1 MKCTIKKMAIIGA
14 LFIAITMWAV
24 PNTINFQGALKDAD
38 GVPVNETQFMEFR
51 IYDSAT
57 NGSLLWSE
65 QHLSVT
71 ISDGIFNVEL
81 GETTPFVNLFDNA
94 ELYITFYF
102 GGEEMAPRQQLLAVP
117 YAMQADEA
125 THATSAD
132 NATTVG
138 SVGIANLV
146 QQDGSGNATITGTMT
161 ANAFAGDGSAL
172 TGISAAYD
180 DLYVNTTGPDTM
192 TANTGIG
199 GFTLTVEN
207 DGDGG
212 AIYIP
217 PAGYLGIFIDSTI
230 IGLLLNSTE
239 GNGVDVD
246 YAGGNGVYV
255 GSAGWDGVHVYSA
268 DDDGVSVSYVSDDGF
283 SVTSAGDDGV
293 FVNSAGDDGVY
304 VYNAGSPS
312 TQAISSSKNGFEVAG
327 AEGNGLYV
335 GRADYDGVRVYSAG
349 SDGFY
354 VHNAGVDGVSVSYS
368 GEDGV
373 SVYHAGTPS
382 TEYTSDD
389 KNGFEVA
396 GAEGNGLFVGRADLT
411 GVYVNSA
418 GDDGV
423 FVNSAGWY
431 GVFVNS
437 AGWDGV
443 WANTTQAS
451 HEWGLYTPDKI
462 YGSNV
467 TMRSQSTH
475 VRYVGNEMLEAG
487 DLVCIAGG
495 YKEDILDDGFPIIN
509 VTKANSRN
517 SSAIIGVVEYKV
529 YIREEIE
536 EHEGET
542 HTEKSFRFAEGSA
555 SYGDYLSVVVFGPAD
570 VKMDSRADIKVGE
583 KMTVSDNG
591 DARSINDEDN
601 WRIGILGKALEDS
614 NGKDTVKIF
623 VNCK

>member
-1 MKCTIKKMAIIGA
+1 MNRSTKLVV
-14 LFIAITMWAV
+14 LFIMIGLTINAFAQI
-24 PNTINFQGALKDAD
+24 PQIINFQGALKDAD
-38 GVPVNETQFMEFR
+38 GVPVNDTKYMNFR
-51 IYDSAT
+51 IYDDPSAGT
-57 NGSLLWSE
+57 LLWNENHST
-65 QHLSVT
+65 VVIT
-71 ISDGIFNVEL
+71 DGLFSAEL
-81 GETTPFVNLFDNA
+81 GGDVSFPAGLFDNA
-94 ELYITFYF
+94 ALYLTFF
-102 GGEEMAPRQQLLAVP
+102 VGGEEMAPRQQLLAVP

-180 DLYVNTTGPDTM
+180 DLYVNTTGPDTISATPTLDEAVLNINHQGYNGYGLKITGGDSM
-192 TANTGIG
+192 ESGIMMNNLPGDGIALYYLDGYAYRAIGGYSHFRSHSSDNFGLEIYNSGNHGITMSGISGDGIHIESATGNLFQGGEDGNEVFTVANNGITDITSSPDYMEGVLNINHQGYNGYGIQITTASNMEAGISMSNIDSDGIYLSDLNGYAYRAIGGYSHFRSHSSDNFGLEVYSSGNHGITMSGIG
-199 GFTLTVEN
+199 V
-207 DGDGG
+207 DG
-212 AIYIP
+212 IH
-217 PAGYLGIFIDSTI
+217 
-230 IGLLLNSTE
+230 IG
-239 GNGVDVD
+239 
-246 YAGGNGVYV
+246 
-255 GSAGWDGVHVYSA
+255 
-268 DDDGVSVSYVSDDGF
+268 
-283 SVTSAGDDGV
+283 
-293 FVNSAGDDGVY
+293 SAGDDGVY
-304 VYNAGSPS
+304 
-312 TQAISSSKNGFEVAG
+312 
-327 AEGNGLYV
+327 
-335 GRADYDGVRVYSAG
+335 
-349 SDGFY
+349 
-354 VHNAGVDGVSVSYS
+354 
-368 GEDGV
+368 
-373 SVYHAGTPS
+373 
-382 TEYTSDD
+382 
-389 KNGFEVA
+389 
-396 GAEGNGLFVGRADLT
+396 
-411 GVYVNSA
+411 
-418 GDDGV
+418 
-423 FVNSAGWY
+423 
-431 GVFVNS
+431 
-437 AGWDGV
+437 
-443 WANTTQAS
+443 ANTTQVS

-495 YKEDILDDGFPIIN
+495 YEEDVLDDGFPIIN